1 MGPTPD
7 GAIKPDLVATSGFDG
22 DSYDL
27 GPDYSDLD
35 LPVPGGLYVAA
46 QNFDPNGDMFSP
58 SRYLAI
64 GSGTSFSTPM
74 TAGAAA
80 LVKQAHPNFT
90 PAQIKSALV
99 NAAAQDTTTDEFG
112 DAVDVQWIG
121 AGRLDAGAAV
131 NASVTA
137 EPSTISFGY
146 VKSGALPIAKTITI
160 TNQGSSSVTLAVS
173 VACCSINGIANSA
186 VTGASVTASQPTLTL
201 AARAAAVLTVTL
213 SGTVPA
219 ANEYSGTVTLQG
231 SGTTVRIPFM
241 FLVGSGVAYN
251 MDLVSGGYLE
261 GEAGEDL
268 GVVPVVQVTDQ
279 NGVPVAGAAVGLS
292 ISQQGSLTFRSVA
305 GAPACSPNN
314 STTVTSCS
322 TDSYGFAWVDM
333 VLGAQVAS
341 PTITVTA
348 AGLTSTIDVY
358 IMAQPTITTAGVVN
372 DATFKGPIA
381 PGSYIAIFGT
391 DLVDADYLWNS
402 TGDGPT
408 LTTSNDLPLTI
419 DGTTVSFDVP
429 SAGIS
434 VPGYMTFVSPLQ
446 VNVQVPWELAG
457 QSSVQIKVSGDD
469 GYLLGNVATVPLAPY
484 TPAFFVGA
492 GTIAAQDAV
501 TGVQILAGNPAHA
514 GEILALYAN
523 GLGPVTNAPAS
534 GAPAPGGANLAN
546 TTTQPVVTIGGQQAQ
561 VAFSGLA
568 PGYPGLY
575 QINATVPAG
584 LTGNQ
589 NVTVSIGGQ
598 TSPVAVLP
606 VQ

>member
-1 MGPTPD
+1 
-7 GAIKPDLVATSGFDG
+7 
-22 DSYDL
+22 
-27 GPDYSDLD
+27 
-35 LPVPGGLYVAA
+35 
-46 QNFDPNGDMFSP
+46 
-58 SRYLAI
+58 
-64 GSGTSFSTPM
+64 
-74 TAGAAA
+74 
-80 LVKQAHPNFT
+80 
-90 PAQIKSALV
+90 
-99 NAAAQDTTTDEFG
+99 
-112 DAVDVQWIG
+112 
-121 AGRLDAGAAV
+121 
-131 NASVTA
+131 
-137 EPSTISFGY
+137 
-146 VKSGALPIAKTITI
+146 
-160 TNQGSSSVTLAVS
+160 
-173 VACCSINGIANSA
+173 
-186 VTGASVTASQPTLTL
+186 
-201 AARAAAVLTVTL
+201 
-213 SGTVPA
+213 
-219 ANEYSGTVTLQG
+219 
-231 SGTTVRIPFM
+231 
-241 FLVGSGVAYN
+241 
-251 MDLVSGGYLE
+251 
-261 GEAGEDL
+261 
-268 GVVPVVQVTDQ
+268 
-279 NGVPVAGAAVGLS
+279 
-292 ISQQGSLTFRSVA
+292 
-305 GAPACSPNN
+305 
-314 STTVTSCS
+314 
-322 TDSYGFAWVDM
+322 M